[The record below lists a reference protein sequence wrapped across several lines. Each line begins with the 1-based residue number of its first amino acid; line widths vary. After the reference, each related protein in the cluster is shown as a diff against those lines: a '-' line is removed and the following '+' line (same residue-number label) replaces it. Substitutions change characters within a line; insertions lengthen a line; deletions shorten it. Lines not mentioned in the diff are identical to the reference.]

1 MNQRVAAG
9 PGNTLMVAKPCFL
22 CSLLFVGCVFVVQ
35 QSLLNMPPEVNKHYG
50 NPTFQFW
57 KPTD

>member
-1 MNQRVAAG
+1 
-9 PGNTLMVAKPCFL
+9 MVAKPCFL